1 MAKNNRKETWR
12 KYVLSVLSLTV
23 ATSLSLG
30 ILTACTD
37 DTQDTDDDDTTVS
50 ATDTQLI
57 RNGNFEFY
65 SDKDVEDVIEK
76 YGVVNSPNNWTF
88 GAGSPT
94 SDTASGI
101 VDTADWS
108 YFTKTGG
115 YNFSTYTKDDEEV
128 TTFASIEEAAE
139 HWEDDNVSAYDRLKF
154 LEIYEDEI
162 DDLDS
167 GSEAAELFDE
177 YSYSVDFEDV
187 EYLAED
193 LGESLTLH
201 DDAAQ
206 RENGDTSVLMIH
218 NRRTSENVLGTA
230 QRYTS
235 GTTITLKAGTAAK
248 VSVWVRTDALT
259 HYYADEENETEVTRR
274 GGAYIGITNTVG
286 GTTLDQMQ
294 IKNINT
300 KGEWKEYTVYV
311 RASTFASTTFTVVL
325 GLGQGSS
332 SDRYEHVNGYAF
344 FDDVACEIISSADY
358 EAAVTDDVNKC
369 TVNSLADEKIFDT
382 DTVTGDT
389 FALDLY
395 AGFEADAALLKGMT
409 FDLTSEVS
417 GSKTYTSESIHPS
430 LGKDEENVTALMTMA
445 EIAASSNRY
454 LQNVHKNDLEDKYP
468 FDENGEILMLLSA
481 NGAAYTAK
489 SDDITL
495 PAGEKMLVSFFVKT
509 SEIADGLTGANAILV
524 DGENRTS
531 LTAFDSTAVD
541 TVDIDDDNKDIY
553 SGWVQCFFF
562 LENETEEDKT
572 CHIEF
577 TYGPTSI
584 VSSDR
589 YDYADGYAA
598 FTNFETKSLTRTE
611 YSYASTGERAVKV
624 SLTGKAA
631 NSSAFDDVSVTARK
645 DIEERPAL
653 PASFKGTLGGSLAVD
668 PDGVSNVKPEQ
679 VYAGLLDA
687 EYADNYYASDEAWRS
702 ILDTSAAT
710 NGDEWWTG
718 LFGNAN
724 RPLVIANGEEAS
736 YGFITDDLTVSA
748 NSAQRISMRVRLSAN
763 AKAYILLTDTSD
775 SKTSGGAMKV
785 NTPAV
790 TYWYDDNGDI
800 CRIDPSS
807 DEFDRHSDVLFTLG
821 DNGLY
826 TRTDGS
832 DDTLYANLY
841 NYDTDDEGN
850 YVTRDGTIA
859 FYVNDGK
866 TYAYYDL
873 ETDTYSTEVT
883 CLPTEVNGETITRYD
898 FRSTTLP
905 SAVIEVDGAETDG
918 KWVTVSFY
926 VNAGSEAK
934 NYRLEVWS
942 GSRDGSAPN
951 PAGSYVIFDNYANE
965 TSSDF
970 ATLRDE
976 ALAAV
981 KDANEIGEDDNITDP
996 SIALYYTFT
1005 FYDATSYLR
1014 YDASQ
1019 DEDELGNPY
1028 GSYTQSSYE
1037 EQLVSLFWDD
1047 GKGEATGSP
1056 AYTFFLD
1063 YSASDVEVEE
1073 DDLGTADDEEE
1084 EDTTETTSDMNV
1096 WLLISSGVLAIVLVA
1111 VIVLVIVRRQ
1121 LEKRSRKQRIKKES
1135 TPVVRPLPPQV
1146 KKSAAKKEE
1155 KPSVPEDENDPYNN

>member
-1 MAKNNRKETWR
+1 MAKNNRTETWR

-23 ATSLSLG
+23 ATTLSLG
-30 ILTACTD
+30 VFTACSDGSEDSD
-37 DTQDTDDDDTTVS
+37 DEDTTVS

-65 SDKDVEDVIEK
+65 SDKDVEKLIEK
-76 YGVVNSPNNWTF
+76 HGVVNTPNNWTF
-88 GAGSPT
+88 SAGTPT

-101 VDTADWS
+101 IDSADWS
-108 YFTKTGG
+108 YFTRTGG
-115 YNFSTYTKDDEEV
+115 YPFSTYTKDDEEV
-128 TTFASIEEAAE
+128 TTFASIEEAAA

-154 LEIYEDEI
+154 LDVYEDEI
-162 DDLDS
+162 DDLDDD
-167 GSEAAELFDE
+167 SEEAELFAE

-187 EYLAED
+187 EHLMTDIGAD
-193 LGESLTLH
+193 LTLH

-235 GTTITLKAGTAAK
+235 GTTVTLAAGTAAK
-248 VSVWVRTDALT
+248 LSVWVRTDALT
-259 HYYADEENETEVTRR
+259 HYYSEAEETEVTQR

-300 KGEWKEYTVYV
+300 KGEWKQYTVYV

-332 SDRYEHVNGYAF
+332 SDRYENVNGYAF
-344 FDDVACEIISSADY
+344 FDDVACEVITAADY
-358 EAAVTDDVNKC
+358 EAAVSSDWNTC
-369 TVNSLADEKIFDT
+369 TVDSLAKEKIFDT
-382 DTVTGDT
+382 DKVEGDT

-395 AGFEADAALLKGMT
+395 AGFDAAASLL
-409 FDLTSEVS
+409 DEVDVALTSEVS

-430 LGKDEENVTALMTMA
+430 LGDSEENVTGLMTLS

-454 LQNVHKNDLEDKYP
+454 LQNVYKNDLDENYP
-468 FDENGEILMLLSA
+468 FGEDGDILMLLSA

-489 SDDITL
+489 TGDITL
-495 PAGEKMLVSFFVKT
+495 AAGERMLVSFFAKT
-509 SEIADGLTGANAILV
+509 SEIANGLTGANAILV

-531 LTAFDSTAVD
+531 LTAFDSNTVD
-541 TVDIDDDNKDIY
+541 TVDIDDETKDIY
-553 SGWVQCFFF
+553 DGWVQCFFF
-562 LENETEEDKT
+562 LANDTDEDKT

-584 VSSDR
+584 VSTDR

-598 FTNFETKSLTRTE
+598 FTNFETKMLTRTE
-611 YSYASTGERAVKV
+611 YSYASTGDRAVKV

-631 NSSAFDDVSVTARK
+631 STSAFDEVSATARK

-653 PASFKGTLGGSLAVD
+653 PASFQGTLGGSTAVV
-668 PDGVSNVKPEQ
+668 PDSEISNVKPEN

-687 EYADNYYASDEAWRS
+687 EYADNYYASEEAWRN
-702 ILDTSAAT
+702 ILDTSAA

-736 YGFITDDLTVSA
+736 YGFISDDISLSA
-748 NSAQRISMRVRLSAN
+748 SSAQRVSMRVRLSEN
-763 AKAYILLTDTSD
+763 AKAYILLTDKTN
-775 SKTSGGAMKV
+775 SKTAGNAMTT
-785 NTPAV
+785 NAPAV
-790 TYWYDDNGDI
+790 TYWYDDNGNI

-807 DEFDRHSDVLFTLG
+807 DEYDRHSDVLFTLN

-826 TRTDGS
+826 TRTG
-832 DDTLYANLY
+832 DTSAMYYANLY
-841 NYDTDDEGN
+841 NYEKDDEGN
-850 YVTRDGTIA
+850 LVTRDGTVA
-859 FYVNDGK
+859 FYENEGRY
-866 TYAYYDL
+866 YAYYDL
-873 ETDTYSTEVT
+873 ETDSYSTEVS
-883 CLPTEVNGETITRYD
+883 CLPTEVGGETITRYD
-898 FRSTTLP
+898 FRNETLP
-905 SAVIEVDGAETDG
+905 TAVIEVDGAKAKGE
-918 KWVTVSFY
+918 WVTVSFY
-926 VNAGSEAK
+926 LNAGSEAK
-934 NYRLEVWS
+934 TYRLEVWS
-942 GSRDGSAPN
+942 GSRDGSEPN
-951 PAGSYVIFDNYANE
+951 PAGSYVIFDNYTNAS
-965 TSSDF
+965 TSDF

-976 ALAAV
+976 ALQEV
-981 KDANEIGEDDNITDP
+981 KEANGVAEDDNITDP
-996 SIALYYTFT
+996 AIALYYTFT

-1014 YDASQ
+1014 YDATQ

-1037 EQLVSLFWDD
+1037 EQLIYLYWDD
-1047 GKGEATGSP
+1047 SEGMATGSP

-1063 YSASDVEVEE
+1063 YSAADVTVEE
-1073 DDLGTADDEEE
+1073 DDLGESDDTTDGEDDSTAD
-1084 EDTTETTSDMNV
+1084 SNV
-1096 WLLISSGVLAIVLVA
+1096 WLLISSGVLAVVLVA

-1121 LEKRSRKQRIKKES
+1121 LEKRSRKQRVKAAS
-1135 TPVVRPLPPQV
+1135 APVVRPVPPQV
-1146 KKSAAKKEE
+1146 RKSSAKKDE
-1155 KPSVPEDENDPYNN
+1155 PAVPEDENDPYNN